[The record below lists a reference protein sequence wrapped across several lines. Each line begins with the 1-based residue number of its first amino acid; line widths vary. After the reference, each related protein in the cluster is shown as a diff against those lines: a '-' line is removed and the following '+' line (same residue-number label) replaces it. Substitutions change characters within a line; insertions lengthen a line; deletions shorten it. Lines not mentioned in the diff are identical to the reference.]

1 MTGVNELKA
10 LKELNELNELN
21 IGFPIKFI
29 CFPIDF
35 IGAPRE
41 SHP

>member
-1 MTGVNELKA
+1 MTGVNEW
-10 LKELNELNELN
+10 KELNELNELN
-21 IGFPIKFI
+21 IGFQMKFI
-29 CFPIDF
+29 GFGIDF